1 MATTPS
7 SPPVEMKRTLGLTG
21 VTVNAMALIA
31 PGAFLWITMQ
41 IQASN
46 TGGDTDMWTGIVAAL
61 IVAFLTALAFAEL
74 ARKYPEAGAGGSYY
88 FAEKAFLD
96 RDESHHQ
103 RFARL
108 AKFVT
113 GWAAHLFYWVY
124 PGVMVAMMA
133 TLVAYILGQFG
144 INASIPAQIAI
155 AVAFSV
161 IVGFIAV
168 RGISG
173 STNLAIV
180 INVIQLVS
188 LVGFSIMAIM
198 FRVKNPLHATQW
210 AHPAAISIVWPH
222 SLGAMLFQSTIAML
236 ILVGFE
242 SSTSL
247 AGEAINPKRDIP
259 RGVIL
264 SLVIQG
270 VFAYLLQYFAA
281 NYAISEKLVNVAAD
295 GTRTT
300 GMAAVAASSAPIGDL
315 IRLIGDSMLGG
326 NGFMLMIVIAATV
339 ALAVLGTTLAAMNT
353 AVRISFAMAQ
363 DQEMPSVM
371 GALHGKHATPHKGVW
386 ILVAVSAILGAV
398 GVVNVTALTGI
409 TPGLQHRHLHPVF
422 LDLRPDLHR
431 LRRPQ
436 RVPQRQARPHPPV
449 RPARQPRADDRRRGD
464 RPQDPRS
471 VRQRHQVRA
480 LDDPGLG
487 RRQRHLPGGEQQGPE
502 AGHAADGGNR
512 QSFLALPWQVMKD
525 ERRGEGVTDAGDPL
539 LLPLGSVDATGSQT
553 RDRSSRPVR
562 HRAGAA
568 GQSGRHPGLPAR

>member
-1 MATTPS
+1 MANPPSTPAG
-7 SPPVEMKRTLGLTG
+7 MKRTLGLTG

-61 IVAFLTALAFAEL
+61 LVAFLTALAFAEL
-74 ARKYPEAGAGGSYY
+74 ARRYPEAGAGGSYY

-96 RDESHHQ
+96 REESGHQ

-133 TLVAYILGQFG
+133 TLITYIFGQFG
-144 INASIPAQIAI
+144 LNLPMSAQILV
-155 AVAFSV
+155 AVLFSV
-161 IVGFIAV
+161 AVGFIAV
-168 RGISG
+168 RGITG
-173 STNLAIV
+173 STNLAIA

-188 LVGFSIMAIM
+188 LVGFSILAIA

-222 SLGAMLFQSTIAML
+222 SLGAMLFQSTIAIL

-270 VFAYLLQYFAA
+270 VFAYLLEYFAA
-281 NYAISEKLVNVAAD
+281 NYAVSEKLVNVAAD

-300 GMAAVAASSAPIGDL
+300 GMAAVAASGAPIGDL
-315 IRLIGDSMLGG
+315 VRQIGDSMLGG

-371 GALHGKHATPHKGVW
+371 GALHGRHATPHKGVW
-386 ILVAVSAILGAV
+386 ILVAVSAVLGSI
-398 GVVNVTALTGI
+398 GVMNVTALTGI
-409 TPGLQHRHLHPVF
+409 TLASNIGTFILYALICGLTFVAF
-422 LDLRPDLHR
+422 
-431 LRRPQ
+431 
-436 RVPQRQARPHPPV
+436 A
-449 RPARQPRADDRRRGD
+449 G
-464 RPQDPRS
+464 RS
-471 VRQRHQVRA
+471 EFHSGKHA
-480 LDDPGLG
+480 LIPLLGL
-487 RRQRHLPGGEQQGPE
+487 L
-502 AGHAADGGNR
+502 GN
-512 QSFLALPWQVMKD
+512 LALLTGIVIIGLKTP
-525 ERRGEGVTDAGDPL
+525 GVTANATKFALWMTLGWGVVSAIYL
-539 LLPLGSVDATGSQT
+539 LLNSKAQK
-553 RDRSSRPVR
+553 
-562 HRAGAA
+562 RAVLPQVTAA
-568 GQSGRHPGLPAR
+568 KTS